1 MSINGAFFNINGA
14 TSNPYA
20 ERIKEKSDGDV
31 FITKKNKD
39 ILRERLISR
48 QTDDLQTI
56 EFRLIQAHNEMQH
69 IHNFDYLIIN
79 DDITTAKE
87 AMVAIARSLK
97 YQQIERLSKII
108 QKW

>member
-1 MSINGAFFNINGA
+1 
-14 TSNPYA
+14 
-20 ERIKEKSDGDV
+20 
-31 FITKKNKD
+31 
-39 ILRERLISR
+39 
-48 QTDDLQTI
+48 
-56 EFRLIQAHNEMQH
+56 MQH